1 MPDNKEEINLDKDA
15 QKKSNDENDKNDLN
29 SANNINNNEQEEQ
42 IEKQEE
48 NEKNIEDTE
57 DASDNNQNKNLDLE
71 EEISILREEKLR
83 LLADM
88 ENLRKRSNRENIE
101 SIKYGS
107 INLAR
112 EMLSTGDNL
121 ARALENL
128 PDEKD
133 RSEPIENLID
143 GLKMVQK
150 EFFTILEKNGV
161 KKIESLNTKFD
172 HNFHQSIL
180 EIERND
186 CEAGT
191 VVREIQAGYMMH
203 DRLLRPSM
211 VGVSKKNN
219 KKVKESE

>member
-1 MPDNKEEINLDKDA
+1 MSEKKENTHLEKDNQENSTDDAEINFDNKGIGIDPKKEFAEEQEIN
-15 QKKSNDENDKNDLN
+15 ENN
-29 SANNINNNEQEEQ
+29 SDEQES
-42 IEKQEE
+42 KLL
-48 NEKNIEDTE
+48 N
-57 DASDNNQNKNLDLE
+57 LE
-71 EEISILREEKLR
+71 EEISTLREEKLR

-121 ARALENL
+121 ARALESL
-128 PDEKD
+128 PDEKN
-133 RSEPIENLID
+133 RPEPIENLID

-161 KKIESLNTKFD
+161 KKIESMNEKFD

-180 EIERND
+180 EIERSD
-186 CEAGT
+186 CEEGT
-191 VVREIQAGYMMH
+191 IVQEIQAGYMMH
-203 DRLLRPSM
+203 DRLLRPTM
-211 VGVSKKNN
+211 VGVSKKTN
-219 KKVKESE
+219 KKDKESE